1 MYDLVLES
9 GEDPHLGPLPCDHQ
23 SRRARNQNK
32 KARQGW
38 AEWAPVSEAEKAK
51 FQELFLCP
59 RSDHREDVPRETGEA
74 DGLVLLHDRLVSA
87 ATEIKAST
95 TSSRNRNKFCVS
107 VEIRQMASD
116 AAKCRDPV
124 KRRHLRNIAQ
134 KAREFAAVKAVLP
147 RGKVINRPVVTKL
160 WVNGRASE
168 DRDESTEEV
177 RAHCERC
184 YDDKAETLEVQVERI
199 RRQRSSGDRRLAQ
212 EGRLVTITTD
222 KVRRARGK
230 MLRNKATG
238 PSDCLA
244 TEMLQCL
251 PTETV
256 YEVAHWFDMRF
267 KGECRAPEAWKVF
280 RLAFLKSQM
289 PSS

>member
-1 MYDLVLES
+1 MVL
-9 GEDPHLGPLPCDHQ
+9 P
-23 SRRARNQNK
+23 K
-32 KARQGW
+32 KAR
-38 AEWAPVSEAEKAK
+38 
-51 FQELFLCP
+51 EL
-59 RSDHREDVPRETGEA
+59 
-74 DGLVLLHDRLVSA
+74 
-87 ATEIKAST
+87 
-95 TSSRNRNKFCVS
+95 
-107 VEIRQMASD
+107 
-116 AAKCRDPV
+116 
-124 KRRHLRNIAQ
+124 
-134 KAREFAAVKAVLP
+134 AAVKAVLQ
-147 RGKVINRPVVTKL
+147 RGKVINWPVVTKL

-199 RRQRSSGDRRLAQ
+199 RRQRSSCDRRLAH
-212 EGRLVTITTD
+212 EGRLVTITAD
-222 KVRRARGK
+222 KVRRRGK

-244 TEMLQCL
+244 TEFLQCL

-256 YEVAHWFDMRF
+256 YEVAYWFDKRF

-280 RLAFLKSQM
+280 RLAFPKSQM